1 MKPRKPDDSINL
13 EDSGTL
19 ELDRLLTT
27 RQPVDSDADGST
39 PELPVKPRLGDSRS
53 REFLANPFT
62 TPDAG
67 ATAG

>member
-19 ELDRLLTT
+19 DLNRLLTT
-27 RQPVDSDADGST
+27 RPPIESDTDVSA
-39 PELPVKPRLGDSRS
+39 PELPAKPRQGDSRS

-62 TPDAG
+62 TPDA
-67 ATAG
+67 AVST